1 MRRLLVEHVDA
12 IALDGEVEQLNDV
25 AIAIEGATIRAVGA
39 APEDFTPDER
49 IDGNGL
55 LALPGFFNA
64 HCHSPMTLERGWAED
79 LPFDRWLNEKRLG
92 GRVRAGGGG
101 RLLGRRAGVPAR
113 CCTPGI
119 VGFAD
124 HYFWMDQVARVVE
137 ESGMKATAGLVSL
150 RWRGREQEVGRIT
163 LDTTCAFVQRWQ
175 GAAGGRVR
183 TALGP
188 HSPYIC
194 PPDALREVAAAAARL
209 DAPIHLHLAES
220 RSQVQTSLEKH
231 GRRPVAHVAELGVLD
246 GPTIAAHC
254 IAVDQADIE
263 LLARAGA
270 VVAHTPKTYMKLA
283 MEPAPL
289 EALMTAEV
297 DVALGTDGP
306 ASNSDLNLLE
316 VLRLVGLQ
324 QKQQR
329 GAAEAA
335 PMGQLLRM
343 ACQSGA
349 RALGFPDAGVLKAG
363 AAADL
368 VLFDTRGPHWC
379 PRHNLG
385 ATVVYGSHPSD
396 VRYVIVNGR
405 ILLRDGALVTLDEER
420 ICREAERRGFR
431 MVGREMARMRRYED

>member
-12 IALDGEVEQLNDV
+12 ITLDGEVEQQNDV

-39 APEDFTPDER
+39 APADFTADER

-64 HCHSPMTLERGWAED
+64 HCHSPMTLQRGWAED
-79 LPFDRWLNEKRLG
+79 LPFDRWLNE
-92 GRVRAGGGG
+92 RVWVAESALEEEDVYWGAALAACEMLRS
-101 RLLGRRAGVPAR
+101 
-113 CCTPGI
+113 GI

-137 ESGMKATAGLVSL
+137 ESGMKALLAWCYFG
-150 RWRGREQEVGRIT
+150 RGREQEVGRIT

-183 TALGP
+183 TAFGP

-231 GRRPVAHVAELGVLD
+231 GQRPVAHVAELGVLD

-263 LLARAGA
+263 LLARAGT

-283 MEPAPL
+283 MDPAPL

-335 PMGQLLRM
+335 PTGQLLRM

-431 MVGREMARMRRYED
+431 MVGREMERMRRYED